1 MKTAKIKLNYDFTGV
16 EKVKIENSMAP
27 VTISVSSS
35 GQIEIEAELRVQ
47 EPSEERELGDYF
59 HISQSDHTVSIELE
73 EIPELQEPFMGTGK
87 SQVQIRI
94 PKGVAVIAEAELH
107 PISAEGLEGA
117 LVIHN
122 ENSAILLSN
131 CSGHIHLENE
141 NGPIRMQSC
150 SGDFEIDL
158 ENGPL
163 SAEKLSGDKLEV
175 ESENGP
181 VKIRLAAFRKVAISN
196 ENGVIYYETLPVEN
210 GEFSFENENGVVHL
224 VLPDE
229 FDFELDAETE
239 SGSLVSTIE
248 AEKST
253 MEGHKI
259 LRRGEGN
266 TKITVKTENGVIK
279 VSSGGQGDLGFLKLK
294 IHELKAAINNAVKP
308 EDKEQVLK
316 TMNTVIASVQ
326 KMLGSVTEEKVK
338 DNLSSALDK
347 LKTLVENFDVKET
360 KDKVVNSVDQ
370 IGNEVV
376 DGLKGFI
383 RKVKEPWGEG
393 GRFEH
398 SQVHRDVDSLKE
410 YIHKVINSSLLK
422 PYLGKGMSAR
432 DKQDV
437 DERSRMKILEMLESG
452 KITAEEAE
460 RLLKAIGKE

>member
-398 SQVHRDVDSLKE
+398 SHVHRDVDSLKE

-422 PYLGKGMSAR
+422 PYLGKGMSTR